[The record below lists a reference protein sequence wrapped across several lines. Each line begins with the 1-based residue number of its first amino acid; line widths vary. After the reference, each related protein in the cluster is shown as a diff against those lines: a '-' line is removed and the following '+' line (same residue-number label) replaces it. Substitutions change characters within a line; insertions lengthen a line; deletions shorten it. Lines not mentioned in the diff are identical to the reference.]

1 MYIRAP
7 GPHSNANR
15 ESDLF
20 RNPNQF
26 GFGGRR
32 RRCFGG
38 RGKVVAQLLRQGQRL
53 LHLMIVGSDT
63 ERAGAENGFLTWG
76 KMWQSLIEV
85 GLARYIANI
94 GKYILGCLEYA

>member
-26 GFGGRR
+26 GFGDG
-32 RRCFGG
+32 CGDVLVDK
-38 RGKVVAQLLRQGQRL
+38 GKVVASQLLRQGQRL
-53 LHLMIVGSDT
+53 LHLMIVGSD
-63 ERAGAENGFLTWG
+63 RAA
-76 KMWQSLIEV
+76 
-85 GLARYIANI
+85 GLPSRKWISD
-94 GKYILGCLEYA
+94 LGQNVAKPH